1 MQRYGQMKKTYKTV
15 GILLFVVFIL
25 TLHAAAEEGRYASR
39 ISKEDCFLCS
49 DHGGTAYAEY
59 WGQDNVGV
67 VHLNT
72 FEILPIRINQYDDAG
87 EIVRKES
94 GTMESLGL
102 YHNDTY
108 VNSMTNPDRGYSNVK
123 ISGVKYKTD
132 RKSIQM
138 HLCDTCI
145 EALNQLNWNNDTPPE
160 FAILNFK
167 ERAIRPL
174 EQTLTWFFSGN
185 FGINCEYKDNGDID
199 ILIAYLPPR
208 WDETQ

>member
-1 MQRYGQMKKTYKTV
+1 M
-15 GILLFVVFIL
+15 
-25 TLHAAAEEGRYASR
+25 
-39 ISKEDCFLCS
+39 CS

-87 EIVRKES
+87 EFVRKES

-167 ERAIRPL
+167 ERTIRPL

-185 FGINCEYKDNGDID
+185 FDINCEYKDNGNID
-199 ILIAYLPPR
+199 MLIAYLPPR
-208 WDETQ
+208 WDKTQ